1 MEHRPAGG
9 IGCIVL
15 RGESM
20 KSRWVVAAFVAVAL
34 ALGAEAQEQKTGPIA
49 IEVPKR
55 DKPVDFRVDLLPFLK
70 SNCIAC
76 HHSKDPEG
84 QLVLE
89 SPKTI
94 LKGGDSGPAVVPGKS
109 AESLLLLSASHQKK
123 PQMPPKKNKVG
134 AVPLTPP
141 QLGLLKL
148 WIDEGCKESLSAE
161 VEAPHWQPVTNAW
174 HPIYAVGIDDQG
186 QVAACG
192 RAGHLFLYHVPTGRL
207 IDQPSDPKLASLV
220 PPGQPGLADR
230 DAILSLAFSPDG
242 SLLATGGYRSIR
254 IWKRTLPETKS
265 NVDLGGDVKVAALS
279 RDAGTLAI
287 AAGNTVKLLSMGKK
301 GKVAAELKGHTE
313 AVTSIRFSADGA
325 SILTGSADKTARVWK
340 TDDGS
345 ALGKVETPAAV
356 ACAEWLVDGKQIA
369 TAGAD
374 GSIRLWAIP
383 DAATLQDGA
392 ARPAPTKELKA
403 AATDL
408 CAVAGGLLAATAD
421 GKISLWNL
429 ETGKPGKEMA
439 HGAPVT
445 SIVVSPDGKRWLS
458 VGGPTATIW
467 NAEDGKKVADLKAD
481 GAAARRDRAAQA
493 LLAFAV
499 SEVTY
504 RTNAVKG
511 LEEAKKK
518 EEAEVKVAADAVAPA
533 EKNAKDKDD
542 AFAKAKQDREA
553 VERAVGEAGLAVET
567 ARERLELALN
577 SLAVTDAE
585 TALRQAEADNAA
597 VLQYLEDSK
606 KNPAMTVDAKLRAE
620 SGARMLHLGRA
631 GVALPRLQA
640 EKAAADQRLADASA
654 GVAAPR
660 AAADAASK
668 IAVDTK
674 AKADAA
680 KKAVDEAKK
689 KLESVTAEEDKKT
702 AGEALKKL
710 EADQAAT
717 AQAAEKSDH
726 DAKAAAAAGVDA
738 ARKAEDAKAAAT
750 AAAAALAQ
758 GTAALDAAKKALE
771 TAKTAAEAAIKA
783 AEAQKTAALPKKDAA
798 KKAEDAAQAA
808 VEGAR
813 ANLDSAKGRVEK
825 AKEAVVSVD
834 KQIQE
839 ANVRLEAQKQD
850 QAKLEAD
857 RKVAADALAKSKL
870 VLRTAAFSDDGAL
883 VLAGGE
889 DGKIYSFGADRGA
902 EGSVFDAHPKAL
914 LAITGGGFSVAVD
927 GTTRKGA
934 WLPTWK
940 LLVDIE
946 PTEPSKP
953 PVDRVLALAF
963 SPDGKILASG
973 GGTPSRDGELLLWS
987 ATEGTLLREI
997 TGAHSDT
1004 VFDLSFTADGTLLA
1018 SAAADKFAR
1027 VFDVKTGKLVRSF
1040 EGHTNHVL
1048 GVAWNRTGRTLA
1060 TAGAD
1065 DVIKVWSLESGQQI
1079 RTVQGFTKQA
1089 TALRYLGYEP
1099 TFAVAA
1105 GGVPVRLVQEGGNIT
1120 RNFDSGGAF
1129 MYDLSL
1135 SADGQILV
1143 AGGLDGVLRLWTT
1156 ADGKPL
1162 ATFAPAGPPN
1172 PAK

>member
-1 MEHRPAGG
+1 
-9 IGCIVL
+9 
-15 RGESM
+15 M
-20 KSRWVVAAFVAVAL
+20 KSRWVVAAFVAIAL

-55 DKPVDFRVDLLPFLK
+55 DKPVDFRSDLLPFLK
-70 SNCIAC
+70 SNCLAC

-134 AVPLTPP
+134 ADPLTPH

-148 WIDEGCKESLSAE
+148 WIDEGCKESLNVEA
-161 VEAPHWQPVTNAW
+161 EAPHWQPVTNAW

-186 QVAACG
+186 QIAACG

-265 NVDLGGDVKVAALS
+265 NVELGGEVKVAALS

-287 AAGNTVKLLSMGKK
+287 ATGNSVKLLSMNKK
-301 GKVAAELKGHTE
+301 GKVAAELKGHGD
-313 AVTSIRFSADGA
+313 AITSIRFSTDGA
-325 SILTGSADKTARVWK
+325 SVLTGSADKTARVWK
-340 TDDGS
+340 ADDGS
-345 ALGKVETPAAV
+345 PLGKLETPAAV
-356 ACAEWLVDGKQIA
+356 ASAEWLADGKQIA

-374 GSIRLWAIP
+374 GVIRLWTTP
-383 DAATLQDGA
+383 DAATLQDGGS
-392 ARPAPTKELKA
+392 RPAPAKELKA
-403 AATDL
+403 AATSL
-408 CAVAGGLLAATAD
+408 CAAAGGLLTATAD
-421 GKISLWNL
+421 GRISLWTL
-429 ETGKPGKEMA
+429 ETGKSGKEMP

-445 SIVVSPDGKRWLS
+445 SIVVSPDGKRVLS
-458 VGGPTATIW
+458 VGGPTVTIW
-467 NAEDGKKVADLKAD
+467 NAEDGRKIADLKAD

-493 LLAFAV
+493 LLAFAG
-499 SEVTY
+499 SEVTF
-504 RTNAVKG
+504 RQNAVKG

-518 EEAEVKVAADAVAPA
+518 EEAEVKVASDAVAPA

-542 AFAKAKQDREA
+542 ALAKARQDREA
-553 VERAVGEAGLAVET
+553 ADRAVGEAGLAAET
-567 ARERLELALN
+567 ARERLEIALN
-577 SLAVTDAE
+577 ALAVTDAD

-606 KNPAMTVDAKLRAE
+606 NHPAMTVDAKLRAE
-620 SGARMLHLGRA
+620 SAVRMLQLGRA
-631 GVALPRLQA
+631 GAALPRLVA
-640 EKAAADQRLADASA
+640 EKAAADQRLAEAAA
-654 GVAAPR
+654 GVAAPK
-660 AAADAASK
+660 AASDAAGK
-668 IAVDTK
+668 LAVDAK
-674 AKADAA
+674 AKADASR
-680 KKAVDEAKK
+680 KAVDDAKK

-702 AGEALKKL
+702 AAEALKKL
-710 EADQAAT
+710 EAEQAAT
-717 AQAAEKSDH
+717 AQAAEKADR
-726 DAKAAAAAGVDA
+726 DAKAAAAAGA
-738 ARKAEDAKAAAT
+738 
-750 AAAAALAQ
+750 
-758 GTAALDAAKKALE
+758 DAAKKAEEAKAAVAAAAGALTQGAAALE
-771 TAKTAAEAAIKA
+771 AAKKALDTAKTAAEAGIKA
-783 AEAQKTAALPKKDAA
+783 ADAQKTAALPKKDAA
-798 KKAEDAAQAA
+798 KKAEEAALGAA
-808 VEGAR
+808 EGAR
-813 ANLDSAKGRVEK
+813 ANLESAKGRVEK
-825 AKEAVVSVD
+825 SKEAVVAVE

-839 ANVRLEAQKQD
+839 ANAKLESQKQE
-850 QAKLEAD
+850 QTRLEAD
-857 RKVAADALAKSKL
+857 RKAAADALAKSKL
-870 VLRTAAFSDDGAL
+870 LLRTAAFSEDGTL

-889 DGKIYSFGADRGA
+889 DGKIYSFGAERGT
-902 EGSVFDAHPKAL
+902 EGAVFDAHPRAL
-914 LAITGGGFSVAVD
+914 LAISSGGFSVAVD
-927 GTTRKGA
+927 GTTRKGP

-940 LLVDIE
+940 LLVDME
-946 PTEPSKP
+946 PTDPTKP

-987 ATEGTLLREI
+987 ATDGTLLREI

-1004 VFDLSFTADGTLLA
+1004 VFDLSFTADGSLLA

-1065 DVIKVWSLESGQQI
+1065 DVIKVWSLESGQQV
-1079 RTVQGFTKQA
+1079 RTVAGFTKQA
-1089 TALRYLGYEP
+1089 TALRYLGYES

-1143 AGGLDGVLRLWTT
+1143 AGGLDGVLHLWTT